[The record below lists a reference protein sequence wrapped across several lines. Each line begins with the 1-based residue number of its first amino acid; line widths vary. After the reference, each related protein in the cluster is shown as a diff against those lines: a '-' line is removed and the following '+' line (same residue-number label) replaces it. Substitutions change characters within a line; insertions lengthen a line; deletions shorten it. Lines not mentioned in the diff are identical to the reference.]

1 MYFKVIIVTKLKA
14 VLILRQWLVRL
25 LLKKNLNRSRMF
37 VLGWQFVTDGH
48 CRHKIKI
55 YLLLERKA
63 MTNLD
68 SILERRDIILL
79 TKVHMVKAMIF
90 QQLCTDAGAGPWRRL
105 STEELMLS
113 NCGAR
118 EDSWESLGHQR
129 DPTSHPEWS
138 NQSWMF
144 IERTDVETEAP
155 LLWPPYAKSQLFGK
169 DSDAG
174 KDWGQ
179 EKNRET
185 ENEMVGL
192 DQWLNGHE
200 FEQTPG

>member
-48 CRHKIKI
+48 CSHKIKI

-90 QQLCTDAGAGPWRRL
+90 QQLCTAVGAGPWRRL

-118 EDSWESLGHQR
+118 EDSRESLGHQR

>member
-48 CRHKIKI
+48 CSHKIKI

-90 QQLCTDAGAGPWRRL
+90 QQLCTDVGAGPWRRL